1 VYAELASRS
10 NNIGGLPE
18 AAPDSSAVLFL
29 SPNLLQSLPLDWQ
42 SHSRGL
48 PAGFGLRRDGCRQP
62 IAGRSVVASSR
73 RQESAVAGTVADFIW
88 ERLQAWGVRRV
99 YGYPGDGI
107 GGLIAA
113 LARTEGAITFVQVR
127 HEEMAG
133 LMACGQA
140 KFTGEVGV
148 CIATSGPGAIHLLNG
163 LYDAKL
169 DHQPVLAL
177 VGQQARS
184 AIGSHYQQDL
194 DLQCL
199 FKDVAGAYVET
210 ASTAAQVRHL
220 IDRAYRI
227 AKAER
232 RVTCVI
238 LPNDLQLEAMEQPAR
253 EHGMTH
259 SGVGLELSPVVP
271 DEAALQRAAKVLNA
285 GERVAMLVGAGA
297 LGATDEVIVVAERL
311 GAGIAKAL
319 LGKAAVPDD
328 VLFCTGSI
336 GLLGTEASSD
346 LMRGCD
352 TLLMVGSG
360 FPYAEFLPKEGQAR
374 GVQIDIDAGMLGL
387 RYPMEVNLVGDAAAT
402 LRALLPLLD
411 EKTDHSWRETI
422 EDSVAAS
429 WQQARSLAMA
439 EADPINP
446 QRVAYELSE
455 CLPDRAIVTADS
467 GTASVWYAR
476 DLRFRR
482 GMMGSVS
489 GTLATMGCAV
499 PYAIAAKFA
508 HPDCPVIALVGD
520 GAMQM
525 NGMAE
530 LITIAKY
537 WREWADPR
545 LIVMALNNRD
555 LAYVTW
561 EERVQAGD
569 PKWEASQAL
578 PDVPYAE
585 FAKLIGLKGLRVED
599 PEQVG
604 LAWNAALSA
613 DRPFVLDMV
622 TDPNVPP
629 LPPHITLKQA
639 RGFMGAMLRG
649 EPQTGSV
656 LANTAREL
664 VGAILPGKER

>member
-1 VYAELASRS
+1 MS
-10 NNIGGLPE
+10 
-18 AAPDSSAVLFL
+18 
-29 SPNLLQSLPLDWQ
+29 QS
-42 SHSRGL
+42 
-48 PAGFGLRRDGCRQP
+48 
-62 IAGRSVVASSR
+62 
-73 RQESAVAGTVADFIW
+73 VADFVW
-88 ERLQAWGVRRV
+88 RRLHAWGVRRV
-99 YGYPGDGI
+99 FGYPGDGI
-107 GGLIAA
+107 GGLMGA
-113 LARTEGAITFVQVR
+113 LARLEGTVELVQVR

-133 LMACGQA
+133 LMAVGHA

-148 CIATSGPGAIHLLNG
+148 CLATQGPGALHLLNG

-194 DLQCL
+194 DLQSV
-199 FKDVAGAYVET
+199 FKDVAQYVET
-210 ASTAAQVRHL
+210 AYVPAQVPHL

-232 RVTCVI
+232 RVTVVI
-238 LPNDLQLEAMEQPAR
+238 LPNDLQQMRMQEPSH

-259 SGVGLELSPVVP
+259 SGVGVDMSPVVP
-271 DEAALQRAAKVLNA
+271 DLPALQRAAAVLNA
-285 GERVAMLVGAGA
+285 GQRVAMLVGAGA
-297 LGATDEVIVVAERL
+297 LGATDEVIAAAERL

-319 LGKAAVPDD
+319 LGKGAVPDD
-328 VLFCTGSI
+328 LPFCTGSI
-336 GLLGTEASSD
+336 GLLGTKASWD
-346 LMRGCD
+346 LMQDCD

-360 FPYAEFLPKEGQAR
+360 FPYAEFLPQVGQAR
-374 GVQIDIDAGMLGL
+374 GVQIDLKAEMLGL
-387 RYPMEVNLVGDAAAT
+387 RYPMEVNLIGDAAAT
-402 LRALLPLLD
+402 LRALLPHL
-411 EKTDHSWRETI
+411 EAKTDRSWRDTI
-422 EDSVAAS
+422 AKAVGES
-429 WQQARSLAMA
+429 WDEVRSMAMA

-446 QRVAYELSE
+446 QRVAHELSDR
-455 CLPDRAIVTADS
+455 LPDRAIVAADS
-467 GTASVWYAR
+467 GTTTVWYAR
-476 DLRFRR
+476 NLRFRR

-508 HPDCPVIALVGD
+508 HPDRPVISLVGD

-530 LITIAKY
+530 LITVAKY
-537 WREWADPR
+537 WRRWSDPR
-545 LIVMALNNRD
+545 LIVMVLNNRD

-569 PKWEASQAL
+569 PKWEASQAI
-578 PDVPYAE
+578 PDLPYAD
-585 FAKLIGLKGLRVED
+585 FAKMIGLDGLRVEH

-604 LAWNAALSA
+604 PAWDRALSA
-613 DRPFVLDMV
+613 QRPFVLDMV

-639 RGFMGAMLRG
+639 RAFMGAMLAG
-649 EPQTGSV
+649 EPEAGSII
-656 LANTAREL
+656 ANTARGL
-664 VGAILPGKER
+664 MRSFMPGNKEPS

>member
-1 VYAELASRS
+1 MTR
-10 NNIGGLPE
+10 
-18 AAPDSSAVLFL
+18 
-29 SPNLLQSLPLDWQ
+29 
-42 SHSRGL
+42 
-48 PAGFGLRRDGCRQP
+48 
-62 IAGRSVVASSR
+62 
-73 RQESAVAGTVADFIW
+73 TVADFVW
-88 ERLQAWGVRRV
+88 ERLRAWGVRRV
-99 YGYPGDGI
+99 FGYPGDGI
-107 GGLIAA
+107 GGLIGA
-113 LARTEGAITFVQVR
+113 LARAGGAVDFVQVR

-133 LMACGQA
+133 LMACGTA

-148 CIATSGPGAIHLLNG
+148 CVATSGPGAVHLLNG
-163 LYDAKL
+163 LYDARL

-194 DLQCL
+194 DLQSL
-199 FKDVAGAYVET
+199 LKDVAGAYVQT
-210 ASTAAQVRHL
+210 ASTPAQVRHL

-227 AKAER
+227 ALAER

-238 LPNDLQLEAMEQPAR
+238 LPNDLQTMAMEEPAH
-253 EHGMTH
+253 EHGTAH

-271 DEAALQRAAKVLNA
+271 DRAALTRAAGVLNA

-297 LGATDEVIVVAERL
+297 LGATDEVVAVAERL
-311 GAGIAKAL
+311 GAGVAKAL

-328 VLFCTGSI
+328 VPFCTGSI
-336 GLLGTEASSD
+336 GLLGTEASRD

-360 FPYAEFLPKEGQAR
+360 FPYAEFLPREGQAR
-374 GVQIDIDAGMLGL
+374 GVQIDTDAGMLGL

-402 LRALLPLLD
+402 LRALLPLLE
-411 EKTDHSWRETI
+411 EKADRSWRATI
-422 EDSVAAS
+422 EGSVAAS
-429 WQQARSLAMA
+429 WEQARGMAMVDA
-439 EADPINP
+439 EPVNP
-446 QRVAYELSE
+446 RRVVHELSE
-455 CLPDRAIVTADS
+455 RLPERSIVTADS
-467 GTASVWYAR
+467 GTTSVWYAR

-482 GMMGSVS
+482 GMTGSVS

-508 HPDCPVIALVGD
+508 HPGRPVIALVGD

-530 LITIAKY
+530 LITIARY
-537 WREWADPR
+537 WRRWDDPR
-545 LIVMALNNRD
+545 LVVMVLNNRD

-569 PKWEASQAL
+569 PRWEASQAL

-585 FAKLIGLKGLRVED
+585 FARLIGLHGLRVDE
-599 PEQVG
+599 PERVG
-604 LAWNAALSA
+604 PAWDEALSA
-613 DRPFVLDMV
+613 DRPVVLDMV

-629 LPPHITLKQA
+629 LPPHITLEQA
-639 RGFMGAMLRG
+639 RGLMGAMLGG
-649 EPQTGSV
+649 EPEAGGV
-656 LANTAREL
+656 LAGAARGL
-664 VGAILPGKER
+664 VGALLPGRGKHE